1 MLFLCIVILALIIGM
16 ITSLDIFNNIELMN
30 LIKSLN
36 NLSLGMITLIL
47 IVVTLIIMSIS
58 YYISVKIYKNKE
70 F

>member
-1 MLFLCIVILALIIGM
+1 MSLLIKRILQG
-16 ITSLDIFNNIELMN
+16 
-30 LIKSLN
+30 IKSLN